1 MRAEKL
7 CSIEA
12 VVVEMVEIR
21 FGNLYVCSIVVA
33 MLVGK
38 WQPCDNFRT
47 L

>member
-7 CSIEA
+7 GSTEA
-12 VVVEMVEIR
+12 VVVGMVEIR
-21 FGNLYVCSIVVA
+21 FGNLYVCSNVLA

-38 WQPCDNFRT
+38 SQPWDNLRT